1 MKHMSSDNQDSI
13 LRGTYMFE
21 SLKHFNW
28 ETVMLELEKQ
38 LPMLLTLLKQ
48 NCATTSKS
56 KSLEASKLL
65 KSGHQQLGLVQ
76 RVVSI
81 MLYGNGSSKQVRK

>member
-1 MKHMSSDNQDSI
+1 MKDMSSDNHDLI

-21 SLKHFNW
+21 ALKHFNW

-48 NCATTSKS
+48 NCLTTSRAKVTLVLS
-56 KSLEASKLL
+56 GIKAFKIKTPAAGFSAASGIHDTCSNLAC
-65 KSGHQQLGLVQ
+65 
-76 RVVSI
+76 
-81 MLYGNGSSKQVRK
+81 